1 MKTLF
6 KLLAMVIAITTTTA
20 EEAKTN
26 YTLTMT
32 GVTWGGCKTYVR
44 AALQKTFEATSI
56 VIAKGDKPK
65 TQKVTFTAED
75 KSITKREAS
84 DSMGTQKRRFVVERL
99 KKAKEEPKEN
109 DEAFE
114 RELDKLDKDGK
125 FHLLLLKQT
134 PYIKV

>member
-1 MKTLF
+1 MKTLI

-26 YTLTMT
+26 YTLEMT

-56 VIAKGDKPK
+56 VITKGDKPK
-65 TQKVTFTAED
+65 TQKVTFTAGD
-75 KSITKREAS
+75 KSITKREAA
-84 DSMGTQKRRFVVERL
+84 DAMGPQKRRFVVERL
-99 KKAKEEPKEN
+99 KKAKQEDSKNEEIK
-109 DEAFE
+109 
-114 RELDKLDKDGK
+114 RELKKLDKDGK

-134 PYIKV
+134 PYVKV

>member
-1 MKTLF
+1 MKNLILATLGLF
-6 KLLAMVIAITTTTA
+6 ALIATVKGD
-20 EEAKTN
+20 ETN
-26 YTLTMT
+26 YALEMT
-32 GVTWGGCKTYVR
+32 GITWAGCKTYVR

>member
-1 MKTLF
+1 MVTMITS
-6 KLLAMVIAITTTTA
+6 LAA
-20 EEAKTN
+20 ETK
-26 YTLTMT
+26 YTLTMS

-56 VIAKGDKPK
+56 VITQGDKPK
-65 TQKVTFTAED
+65 TQKVTFTAGD

-84 DSMGTQKRRFVVERL
+84 DAMGDKKRRFVVERL
-99 KKAKEEPKEN
+99 KKAKEDPKNE
-109 DEAFE
+109 EIKRKLE
-114 RELDKLDKDGK
+114 ELDKDGK